1 MRRTA
6 PPAPAP
12 EPQQARLAAL
22 EQSLIQTHRNLAVPL
37 AEVCESH
44 FGMTYREACR
54 AATLHRLPV
63 PAFKLRDS
71 RKSPWMLSV
80 AHLAAHIEASAQAS
94 ADEWER
100 MRI

>member
-6 PPAPAP
+6 PPAPDR
-12 EPQQARLAAL
+12 EPQQARQAAP
-22 EQSLIQTHRNLAVPL
+22 EQSPVQPHSDLAIPL
-37 AEVCESH
+37 ADVCESH

-54 AATLHRLPV
+54 AASLHRLPV

-71 RKSPWMLSV
+71 RKSPWMLSA

-94 ADEWER
+94 AEEWER
-100 MRI
+100 MRS